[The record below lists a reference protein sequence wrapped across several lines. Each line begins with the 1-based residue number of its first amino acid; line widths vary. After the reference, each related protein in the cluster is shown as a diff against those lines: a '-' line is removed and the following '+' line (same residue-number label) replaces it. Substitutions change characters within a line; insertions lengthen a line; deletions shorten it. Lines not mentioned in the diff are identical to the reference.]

1 MSNLM
6 GFTTARKTSRAEL
19 VASWLDGG
27 EVRIYDGT
35 RPATADTAISTQTLL
50 VTLALPHPSG
60 TVTSGVWTAGE
71 IDVAMIAETGTAAW
85 ARIVTSA
92 GVTVFDAD
100 VGVVGSG
107 ALIEIDNLSLVTGGY
122 CTVVSFTL
130 TER

>member
-6 GFTTARKTSRAEL
+6 GFPTARKTSRAEL

-27 EVRIYDGT
+27 EVRIYTGS
-35 RPATADTAISTQTLL
+35 RPANADTALSGQTLL
-50 VTLALPHPSG
+50 VTLTLPNPSG
-60 TVTSGVWTAGE
+60 TVTNGVWTAGT
-71 IDVAMIAETGTAAW
+71 INVAMIAATGTAAW
-85 ARIVTSA
+85 ARVVTPSA
-92 GVTVFDAD
+92 ATVFDAD